1 MNFLKIKFFP
11 NKIVDYLYFLISNT
25 LFLVLLISLI
35 QYRIDE
41 KNKNENMSEI
51 MLFIPK
57 IGDDFE
63 EKRDLIFNQL
73 SANSSIISV
82 NKLED
87 REIKKLLS
95 DFLINVKLSD
105 EVIPE
110 VYDVQ
115 VKQSKQFNFALI
127 NNKITKIIRGA
138 LIKELRYKKTNTV
151 ILFFFS
157 FSVLISIVLL
167 NNFFLIKIYL
177 SKIKNYINIS
187 RYFGVNDSIIIR
199 NQNISFFFLLNL
211 VFLTSY
217 PIIKI
222 LLKSYFNLFLLDDFS
237 KIYMVIY
244 FIYNFIFLF
253 VLCIQCKMYM
263 KKLNVL

>member
-11 NKIVDYLYFLISNT
+11 NKIEDYLYFFISNT

-41 KNKNENMSEI
+41 KNKNKNMSEI

-73 SANSSIISV
+73 SANSSIISL

-95 DFLINVKLSD
+95 DFLINIKLSD
-105 EVIPE
+105 EIIPE

-115 VKQSKQFNFALI
+115 VKQSKQINFALI
-127 NNKITKIIRGA
+127 NNKISKIIRGA
-138 LIKELRYKKTNTV
+138 LIKELSYSKSNKD
-151 ILFFFS
+151 ILYFFS
-157 FSVLISIVLL
+157 FSVLISIALL

-177 SKIKNYINIS
+177 SKIKNYITIS
-187 RYFGVNDSIIIR
+187 RYFGVNDFIIIR
-199 NQNISFFFLLNL
+199 NLNISFFVLLNL
-211 VFLTSY
+211 VFLTGF

-222 LLKSYFNLFLLDDFS
+222 LLKSYLNLFLLDDFYT
-237 KIYMVIY
+237 IYTMIY
-244 FIYNFIFLF
+244 FIYNFIFSF
-253 VLCIQCKMYM
+253 FLCIQCKMYM